1 MLITSISGIRG
12 TIGGIPGENL
22 TPVDIVAFVSAY
34 GTWLKKNQ
42 SHNKISVVIGRDG
55 RGSGSMVINIAV
67 QTLIALGIDVIN
79 LDYATTPTVEM
90 MVLRHQS
97 NGAIIITA
105 SHNPKEYN
113 GLKLLNNHGEFL
125 TAEHMQEIVTIANK
139 KEYIYSEI
147 ESIGREISYTQHHQ
161 EHIEKICA
169 LDVVDVELVASK
181 KFKICV
187 DPINSVGAF
196 AVPLLLEKLGVETVL
211 INGDIH
217 QEFEHKPEPI
227 KTNLSQLRFEVTEN
241 NAHLGIAV
249 DPDVDRLVFVDEQG
263 KMFGEEYTLVSVA
276 DYVLSKK
283 LGPTVSNI
291 SSSQA
296 LADVTHRYKQQHFGS
311 AVGEKNVVEK
321 MKEVQAVIGGE
332 GSGGIIYPE
341 LHYGRDALVG
351 IALFLTHLAH
361 QNISMSDLRRKY
373 PDYHMVKEKII
384 LHDRKQIEKVLIKL
398 QKEYATIEHST
409 IDGLRIDFNELWIH
423 IRSSNTEPILRI
435 IAEGKS
441 ESAAENLVATFIKKI
456 NDIL

>member
-1 MLITSISGIRG
+1 
-12 TIGGIPGENL
+12 
-22 TPVDIVAFVSAY
+22 
-34 GTWLKKNQ
+34 
-42 SHNKISVVIGRDG
+42 
-55 RGSGSMVINIAV
+55 
-67 QTLIALGIDVIN
+67 
-79 LDYATTPTVEM
+79 
-90 MVLRHQS
+90 MVLQHQS
-97 NGAIIITA
+97 SGAIIITA

-147 ESIGREISYTQHHQ
+147 ESIGREIPYTQHHQ
-161 EHIEKICA
+161 EHVEKICT
-169 LDVVDVELVASK
+169 LDVVDVELIASK

-187 DPINSVGAF
+187 DAINSVGTF

-296 LADVTHRYKQQHFGS
+296 LAEVTHRYKQQYFGS

-384 LHDRKQIEKVLIKL
+384 LHDRKQIGKVLTKL
-398 QKEYATIEHST
+398 QKEYATIDHST